1 MDRNSLLNRISFV
14 TIVVNVLLS
23 VIKILA
29 GIFGR
34 SGALIAD
41 GIHSVSDVIT
51 TVLAYVGVKMSDKV
65 DDENHQYGHEK
76 YEPVMGKLLATVL
89 FITAVMLAYSATKDL
104 QSGVIEKPT
113 VLPLIAAV
121 LSIIVK
127 EWMYRYTLKGALV
140 LESSALKA
148 DAWHHRSDALSSLG
162 SFVGVGGA
170 LLGYAILEPV
180 VTFGIAAL
188 IMKVAVDIYLQS
200 IKALMDVAADDKT
213 VDDIRKVINSVDGVQ
228 SIDLLKTRIHGNRI
242 YVDVEIGVFMDLT
255 VKVAHDIAEEVHD
268 LLEASNKKI
277 KHCMVHVNPSRT
289 NK

>member
-14 TIVVNVLLS
+14 SIAVNILLS

-29 GIFGR
+29 GVFGR

-41 GIHSVSDVIT
+41 GIHSVSDVVT

-65 DDENHQYGHEK
+65 DDDDHQYGHEK

-89 FITAVMLAYSATKDL
+89 FITAIMLAYSATKEL

-113 VLPLIAAV
+113 LLPLFAAI
-121 LSIIVK
+121 LSMLVK
-127 EWMYRYTLKGALV
+127 EWMYRYTLNGAII

-162 SFVGVGGA
+162 SFIGVGGA
-170 LLGYAILEPV
+170 LMGYTILEPV

-200 IKALMDVAADDKT
+200 VKALMDVAADDDT
-213 VDDIRKVINSVDGVQ
+213 VKDIKSVISSVDGVQ
-228 SIDLLKTRIHGNRI
+228 SIDELKTRIHGNRI
-242 YVDVEIGVFMDLT
+242 YVDVEIAVFENLT

-268 LLEASNKKI
+268 LLEDSNRKI
-277 KHCMVHVNPSRT
+277 KHCMVHVNPYDSA
-289 NK
+289 K